1 MLARNGTP
9 MPNRYRMS
17 VAEADACVAS
27 NNGGGD
33 YHTVASSRILQGIL
47 KRAPAV
53 RSNTVSDI
61 RRYRSEYSLSTAGHR
76 ADADAPFPRKTS
88 GTTRKLYDRRA
99 AASLKLSTVGGEWA
113 LNACEGHT
121 RWANGLLK
129 GTCPQITDLRKSI
142 SDGTTLVNIVELLR
156 VYLRLASDET
166 GLLPLSPVGQS
177 PL

>member
-1 MLARNGTP
+1 MLARNGTL

-17 VAEADACVAS
+17 VAEADACAAS

-76 ADADAPFPRKTS
+76 VDADAPFPRKTS

-113 LNACEGHT
+113 LNACEVILLT
-121 RWANGLLK
+121 LSYLLK
-129 GTCPQITDLRKSI
+129 L
-142 SDGTTLVNIVELLR
+142 ELKQHFSNA
-156 VYLRLASDET
+156 VYFRLICSS
-166 GLLPLSPVGQS
+166 LS
-177 PL
+177 